1 MKHRLAAAHGI
12 REDESGVVLLEFL
25 IAFVP
30 LWTFFLAVVQLAFVA
45 YADLLVK
52 HSADAAARSAI
63 VVLPDDPN
71 EYGGEPEMSIDRN
84 SVTYADISRA
94 LGGAGA
100 LIGMSFDPN
109 RIAAAFSEQT
119 LSNVGR
125 SRLNTIRLAAHV
137 PLMVLAP
144 VDVGRDAQPSI
155 AKSIGSERKLLSALY
170 YQPFALAVTF
180 PGLEGGAAVGPEITV
195 RVTYAY
201 QCTVPLARQILCK
214 AFEELKAQSE
224 FADAFFPLAQAFV
237 GGRFRTLQH
246 ETTLMIHD
254 APYAYRTEGA

>member
-1 MKHRLAAAHGI
+1 VTHDIL
-12 REDESGVVLLEFL
+12 EEETGVVLLEFL

-30 LWTFFLAVVQLAFVA
+30 VWAFFLAVVQLAFLA
-45 YADLLVK
+45 HADLLVK

-84 SVTYADISRA
+84 PVTEADISSV
-94 LGGAGA
+94 LD
-100 LIGMSFDPN
+100 LIGAILGASTDP
-109 RIAAAFSEQT
+109 IAVAAALSEHT
-119 LSNVGR
+119 LANLGR
-125 SRLNTIRLAAHV
+125 SRLNVIRLAAHV
-137 PLMVLAP
+137 PLMPLAP
-144 VDVGRDAQPSI
+144 VDVGHDAQPSI
-155 AKSIGSERKLLSALY
+155 AKAIGGARKLLSALY

-180 PGLEGGAAVGPEITV
+180 PGLEGGAAVDPEITV

-214 AFEELKAQSE
+214 AFDELPARSE
-224 FADAFFPLAQAFV
+224 FGEAFFPLAQAFV
-237 GGRFRTLQH
+237 GGRFRVLQH

-254 APYAYRTEGA
+254 APYGYRTEGA